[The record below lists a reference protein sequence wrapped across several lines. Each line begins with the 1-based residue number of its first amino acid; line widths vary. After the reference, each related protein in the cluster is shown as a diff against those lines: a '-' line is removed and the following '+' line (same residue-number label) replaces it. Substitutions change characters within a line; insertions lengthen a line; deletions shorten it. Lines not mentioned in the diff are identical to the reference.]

1 MRRFSLLA
9 PLLVAVLLSVGVAG
23 RVSAITRAQEGTP
36 SATDMAPEGITFTP
50 LGFGT
55 ADTLPA
61 TPADFSLFRIGF
73 DPGASFPIEA
83 TDPSVALVFVEA
95 GAITIRVDAPTR
107 VTRAAT
113 IAAFATPG
121 MDENAIPAPDEIAAG
136 IEFTMAAGDSAFFP
150 PNETGEVRNDG
161 QEQAVILI
169 ANIEPQGSGGSMTGT
184 PAP

>member
-1 MRRFSLLA
+1 
-9 PLLVAVLLSVGVAG
+9 
-23 RVSAITRAQEGTP
+23 
-36 SATDMAPEGITFTP
+36 MAPEGITFTP

-83 TDPSVALVFVEA
+83 TDPSVALVVVEA
-95 GAITIRVDAPTR
+95 GAVTVRVDAPTR

-121 MDENAIPAPDEIAAG
+121 MDENAVPAPDEIAAG
-136 IEFTMAAGDSAFFP
+136 TEFTMAAGDSAFFP

-161 QEQAVILI
+161 QEQAVILV
-169 ANIEPQGSGGSMTGT
+169 ANIGPPSGGPAGGPAGT
-184 PAP
+184 PTP